1 MVTNVLYF
9 LPCLTCMFWLVLNPL
24 INNKGKAFRT
34 MELFVGII
42 GIATLAEAG
51 ILCSNGITMLV
62 FFLAKQFFALLIIP
76 AAVLYFRAILPFLN
90 HKPATPAWTAIPFSL
105 LFAQI
110 ILLFLIGPYGFIDSI
125 GHNSGGGIPD
135 QVEKLIHFCSFWLF
149 YGILA
154 IEVIVIVISV
164 IVIVKKGHYH
174 IQLYNCAA
182 TAIAYALLQ
191 AVLIIDKSSVWLV
204 SIASIILACCVFLFS
219 FSGLFHEIP
228 QLRYS
233 DLLHLEPNIISP
245 DLKTENDI
253 DHSNMSRIKASIAQ
267 SSAEKTDSQV
277 PTPLAHGPVS
287 IIADANQSM
296 ADEESLRIRFE
307 DIIVTEQLFLR
318 QGIRITDIASM
329 LETNRTYISRLVNST
344 YNMSFSDYINTLRID
359 YAEQYLLHHRDAK
372 QSDIAAAC
380 GFPNASAFN
389 NVFKKITGVTP
400 KIWLATNS

>member
-9 LPCLTCMFWLVLNPL
+9 LPCLTCLFWLVLNPL
-24 INNKGKAFRT
+24 IHKTGKAFRT

-42 GIATLAEAG
+42 GITTLAEAG
-51 ILCSNGITMLV
+51 ILCSNGITMLS

-76 AAVLYFRAILPFLN
+76 AAFLYLRSILPFLN
-90 HKPATPAWTAIPFSL
+90 RKPSIPAWTVIPFSL
-105 LFAQI
+105 LFAQV
-110 ILLFLIGPYGFIDSI
+110 ILLFLIGPYDFINSI
-125 GHNSGGGIPD
+125 EHNSGGLIPN

-154 IEVIVIVISV
+154 IEIIVIVIAV

-174 IQLYNCAA
+174 IQLFNCAA
-182 TAIAYALLQ
+182 TTIAYSLLQ
-191 AVLIIDKSSVWLV
+191 VVLVIDKSSVWIV
-204 SIASIILACCVFLFS
+204 SIASIILACFIFLFS
-219 FSGLFHEIP
+219 FSGLYHGMAH
-228 QLRYS
+228 LRFS
-233 DLLHLEPNIISP
+233 DLLHMETNVIIP
-245 DLKTENDI
+245 DHKPENDI
-253 DHSNMSRIKASIAQ
+253 DPSNMSRVKAGIAQ
-267 SSAEKTDSQV
+267 PSAENTNKV
-277 PTPLAHGPVS
+277 PTPLVHEPVS